1 MLQGTEINKRH
12 CYSIP
17 GELTLQNKCTQ
28 IDPNLF
34 LIDLDQNLEGFRN
47 FICAWM
53 YRDENLTF
61 LVDPGPVSSINVL
74 RMTLKNLGVERL
86 DYILLTHV
94 HIDHAGGA
102 GALLNDFPDARVLC
116 HPKGIKH
123 MVNPA
128 DLWEG
133 SLQVLGEIAEVFG
146 EVVPIPEER
155 LFFLPALS
163 HGKNRIEIMETPGH
177 APHHLSYFFKQYL
190 FAGEAAG
197 IHQPC
202 EAGLYFRPATPPIF
216 NLETSLLSL
225 KKLIDT
231 KPQTLCFAHYGI
243 IREEVPK
250 VLSLVRDQ
258 FSLWTETVRKELAEG
273 EESLEERILERL
285 LHEDRLFSHY
295 RTLDR
300 DIQKRE
306 RRFIKNTI
314 SGMKDYIERSPMTR
328 VEDDKRL

>member
-1 MLQGTEINKRH
+1 M
-12 CYSIP
+12 
-17 GELTLQNKCTQ
+17 QNKCTQ

-34 LIDLDQNLEGFRN
+34 LIDLDQKLEGFRN
-47 FICAWM
+47 FISAWV
-53 YRDENLTF
+53 YWDESIAF
-61 LVDPGPVSSINVL
+61 LVDPGPISSINLL
-74 RMTLKNLGVERL
+74 RMSLKNLGIERL

-94 HIDHAGGA
+94 HIDHAGGT
-102 GALLNDFPDARVLC
+102 GALLNDFPDAKVIC
-116 HPKGIKH
+116 HPKGINH

-133 SLQVLGEIAEVFG
+133 SVRVLGEIAEAFG

-155 LFFLPALS
+155 LFFLPALG

-216 NLETSLLSL
+216 NLETSLGSL

-231 KPQTLCFAHYGI
+231 KPEILCFAHYGI
-243 IREEVPK
+243 LREEAQK

-258 FSLWTETVRKELAEG
+258 FSLWTETVTKELAGG
-273 EESLEERILERL
+273 EESLEERIIERL
-285 LHEDRLFSHY
+285 LNEDKLFSHY
-295 RTLDR
+295 RTLEP

-306 RRFIKNTI
+306 RRFIKNAI
-314 SGMKDYIERSPMTR
+314 SGMKDYIERSSLMNA
-328 VEDDKRL
+328 EDGKCL